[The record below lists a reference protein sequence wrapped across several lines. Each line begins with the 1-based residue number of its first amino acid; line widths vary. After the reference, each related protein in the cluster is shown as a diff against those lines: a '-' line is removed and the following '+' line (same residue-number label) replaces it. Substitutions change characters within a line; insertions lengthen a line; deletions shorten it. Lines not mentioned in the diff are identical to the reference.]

1 MCCGS
6 GEYVLCT
13 YTTQLHTYVRTYVY
27 CECDVENSIRRQ
39 AGRLKGTIVHLHIT
53 LSSYFHLMAVL
64 CLTSLDPPD
73 PPPSGSTSS
82 VPFSKIMNGVTF
94 ALSGFKNPS
103 RGQLRDKA
111 LAMGAK
117 YEPDWGP
124 GCSHLM

>member
-1 MCCGS
+1 MCI
-6 GEYVLCT
+6 Y
-13 YTTQLHTYVRTYVY
+13 
-27 CECDVENSIRRQ
+27 ECDVENSFRRQ
-39 AGRLKGTIVHLHIT
+39 ASRLEGTIVHLHIT